1 MRMQSAFSLMLV
13 IVALTL
19 SSTSRVDAVVC
30 APQLLGNPCGPAGP
44 HPVPSFH
51 PAPRPS
57 GPPLPTSHLPPP
69 PSLRQDNDDTPPPPN
84 FTPFLDSINAQAA
97 TLSSDQAKAD
107 FYYRIYNSDPRS
119 PAARVLK
126 FNWVYFQGLAYW
138 DVKQYAAAVRWYQR
152 AIRLAPAA
160 RYKRLVQNEAKPLFD
175 WYAKSEEEKQKCI
188 NQAVKDRELALA
200 ESNARSSKEIDDCGK
215 HSFDEEQFIKC
226 VAARKEE
233 RDARNKQIEEEAAQ
247 KINDCK
253 KD

>member
-1 MRMQSAFSLMLV
+1 MRMQSAFSVILV

-19 SSTSRVDAVVC
+19 SSTLRVDAVVC
-30 APQLLGNPCGPAGP
+30 ALGVCGPPGP

-51 PAPRPS
+51 PAPRPG
-57 GPPLPTSHLPPP
+57 GPPLPTSHLPPLPSP
-69 PSLRQDNDDTPPPPN
+69 PANNDNTPPPPN
-84 FTPFLDSINAQAA
+84 FTSFLDSINAQAA

-138 DVKQYAAAVRWYQR
+138 DAKQYAAAVRWYRR

-175 WYAKSEEEKQKCI
+175 WYAKSEEEKQNCV
-188 NQAVKDRELALA
+188 NQAVKDRELAIA
-200 ESNARSSKEIDDCGK
+200 ESNVRFRNEVADCA
-215 HSFDEEQFIKC
+215 HLESEEQSTKC
-226 VAARKEE
+226 VVARTQE
-233 RDARNKQIEEEAAQ
+233 RDARNKQIEEEAAE
-247 KINDCK
+247 KIRDCK